1 MIEERLTSK
10 ELAGLEA
17 DFVKI
22 ANIENLIRRR
32 EIEIEW
38 PYREFKDENV
48 GGSRS
53 SISIDKAQAVLEKK
67 EKDNY
72 LQRLYRLRDIKD
84 QLLGNKEKQIVGCMT
99 DQQREIYKLRFESDD
114 YYDWLLV
121 GELLEPKLKRAQ
133 IYRKRGKL
141 LELLAK
147 KEGILPE

>member
-1 MIEERLTSK
+1 MIEERLSSK

-22 ANIENLIRRR
+22 ANIDKLIRRR
-32 EIEIEW
+32 EIELEW

-48 GGSRS
+48 GGGRS

-72 LQRLYRLRDIKD
+72 LQRLYRLRKIKD
-84 QLLGNKEKQIVGCMT
+84 QLLGNKEKQIMGCMT
-99 DQQREIYKLRFESDD
+99 EQQRKIYKLRFESDD

-121 GELLEPKLKRAQ
+121 GELLEPKLKRTQ
-133 IYRKRGKL
+133 IYKKRGKL